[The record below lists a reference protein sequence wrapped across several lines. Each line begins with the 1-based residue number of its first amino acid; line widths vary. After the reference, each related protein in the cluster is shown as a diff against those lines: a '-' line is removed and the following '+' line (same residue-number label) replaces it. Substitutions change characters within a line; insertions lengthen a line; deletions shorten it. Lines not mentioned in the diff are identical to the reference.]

1 MDEMN
6 NEKIKRL
13 FDILYGQLPDNDEDK
28 QFIEKFK
35 FRGPLRDYYASAY
48 SYHEFCDQMAKQDY
62 DPTKDFRFENYHE
75 KQDYSDEE
83 WEKLKDDCIR
93 RNEDGTCRID

>member
-13 FDILYGQLPDNDEDK
+13 FDILYDQLPDNDEDK

-35 FRGPLRDYYASAY
+35 FRVPLRDYYASVY
-48 SYHEFCDQMAKQDY
+48 SYHEFCDLMAKQDY